1 MGGGDGG
8 PVGREESEALR
19 GGMAAYAVLR
29 AGMGD
34 PADPAVAAEARA
46 AVECVITQVK
56 ETTRADFDQRPAALK
71 QKRTYQQSSTY
82 GQRFHPDKYKW
93 E

>member
-1 MGGGDGG
+1 M
-8 PVGREESEALR
+8 GREESEALR

-34 PADPAVAAEARA
+34 PSDPAVAAEARA

-56 ETTRADFDQRPAALK
+56 K
-71 QKRTYQQSSTY
+71 
-82 GQRFHPDKYKW
+82 
-93 E
+93 

>member
-34 PADPAVAAEARA
+34 PSDPAVAAEARA

-56 ETTRADFDQRPAALK
+56 K
-71 QKRTYQQSSTY
+71 
-82 GQRFHPDKYKW
+82 
-93 E
+93 